1 MKRINEWLMDVGL
14 RLVAPRLAV
23 ALLAALAGI
32 LADAGLLQDAV
43 RDGLMAVLGAP

>member
-1 MKRINEWLMDVGL
+1 MKRVNQWLMDVGL

-32 LADAGLLQDAV
+32 AADAGLLGGEVADAV
-43 RDGLMAVLGAP
+43 RAALGL